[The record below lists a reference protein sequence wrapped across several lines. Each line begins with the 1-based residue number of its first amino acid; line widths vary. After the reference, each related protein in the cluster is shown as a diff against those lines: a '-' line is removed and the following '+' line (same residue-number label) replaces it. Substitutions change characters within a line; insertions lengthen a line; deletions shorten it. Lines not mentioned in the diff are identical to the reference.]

1 MRDVAFL
8 VTKSLPV
15 DFMIFLLRKRF
26 LLALFLVALS
36 NPNVFG
42 VDSWHV
48 PEALV
53 RYQLTLSSKPTH
65 PTCGYFVNLPD
76 AGGTILSTMNAI
88 TAPVVM
94 TPEGVEIPSRVL
106 WQGAQNGISLVFTTP
121 APNTNSVFVYMKKG
135 LQPKLWSPDSGIT
148 PSAIVCMNPGFDNL
162 QKAEQLAKF
171 GPVEPRAHS
180 FIQAGTN
187 SRAPLKKKQRTAA
200 LSLGG
205 DPSGR
210 PFPSVVYQLSYIFAS
225 SAGPHWFA
233 PIVLQTGTANS
244 VRVNGT
250 AITISKLNDKWGGTG
265 AMVQLQQGL
274 NRLEIFQTGSGPA
287 HAGLCYMTWRPPN
300 HTPDSRNETRV
311 VDDNEI
317 ARSGNCNLSGIQSRD
332 GSPIASAQLTPTLS
346 FWFENEDP
354 LVIYNLKA
362 LSAANPADTNYT
374 WIFPDKTSVIS
385 GDTNWI
391 FPGLA
396 DNTIKL
402 VATSPK
408 GTSESTISFFASP
421 QPPADMNKPEHCAA
435 FRDALTAKTLACGKN
450 SSLLNAWSPAC
461 WNTIIR
467 TIDLGHGS
475 QLLSLLLKDHWSV
488 TKLKLTSEQIHSLQ
502 ESLLHF
508 TIHNNPQEAIQ
519 SLEAFLA
526 NTNNPTE
533 RDELMLRAAEIYIYY
548 LKDKTKANNL
558 LAALTPKKTEIS
570 DVAYIRLGDIA
581 LMEGDLNK
589 ATAYYGDIE
598 NRIRARRNATPATQP
613 APGATKAPDKE
624 KFAALQE
631 VSFAENTR
639 TLIQGGYLNEAHQN
653 LRSWERSFPLAKI
666 SSDYILRESEFYLKS
681 GDPKRARAML
691 EAYCREIDASSFL
704 PNAASLLIK
713 CVKDSKESRDSV
725 RELIENLNARLKY
738 HPVSAELEAFLAG
751 K

>member
-1 MRDVAFL
+1 
-8 VTKSLPV
+8 
-15 DFMIFLLRKRF
+15 MIFLLRQRSSLALV
-26 LLALFLVALS
+26 LLALSSL
-36 NPNVFG
+36 NVFG
-42 VDSWHV
+42 ADNWHV
-48 PEALV
+48 PESLV

-76 AGGTILSTMNAI
+76 AGGTIATTMNAT

-94 TPEGVEIPSRVL
+94 TPAGVEIPSRVM
-106 WQGAQNGISLVFTTP
+106 WAGAQNGISLVFTSP
-121 APNTNSVFVYMKKG
+121 APNINSVFVYMKKG

-148 PSAIVCMNPGFDNL
+148 PSAIVCMNPAFDSL

-171 GPVEPRAHS
+171 GPVEPQAHS
-180 FIQAGTN
+180 FMQAGSN
-187 SRAPLKKKQRTAA
+187 KRAP

-205 DPSGR
+205 DQSGR
-210 PFPSVVYQLSYIFAS
+210 PFPTVVYQLSYVFAS
-225 SAGPHWFA
+225 SSGPHWFA
-233 PIVLQTGTANS
+233 PMVLHDKTANS
-244 VRVNGT
+244 VRVNGN
-250 AITISKLNDKWGGTG
+250 AITINKLNDKWGGTG

-274 NRLEIFQTGSGPA
+274 NRLEIFQTGTGPNPNV
-287 HAGLCYMTWRPPN
+287 GLCYMTWRTPN
-300 HTPDSRNETRV
+300 DTPDSANETRV
-311 VDDNEI
+311 IAHKEI
-317 ARSGNCNLSGIQSRD
+317 ARSGNCNLVGIQSRE
-332 GSPIASAQLTPTLS
+332 GSPIASAQLTPNLS

-354 LVIYNLKA
+354 LVIFNLKA
-362 LSAANPADTNYT
+362 LTAGNPADTKYT
-374 WIFPDKTSVIS
+374 WIFPDKTSVNS

-421 QPPADMNKPEHCAA
+421 QPPADMNKPEDRAA
-435 FRDALTAKTLACGKN
+435 FRDALTGMVLAYGKN
-450 SSLLNAWSPAC
+450 SSLLNSWSPAC
-461 WNTIIR
+461 WNTIMR
-467 TIDLGHGS
+467 TMDLGHGS

-488 TKLKLTSEQIHSLQ
+488 TKQKLTSDQIHSLQ
-502 ESLLHF
+502 DSLLHF

-526 NTNNPTE
+526 NTKDPTE
-533 RDELMLRAAEIYIYY
+533 RDELMLRAAEVYIYY
-548 LKDKTKANNL
+548 LNDKTKATNL

-581 LMEGDLNK
+581 FMEGDLNK

-598 NRIRARRNATPATQP
+598 NRIRARRNATPAIKPMSGAANDP
-613 APGATKAPDKE
+613 AKQKS
-624 KFAALQE
+624 AALQE
-631 VSFAENTR
+631 VSFAENAR
-639 TLIQGGYLNEAHQN
+639 TLIQGDYLIEAQQT

-725 RELIENLNARLKY
+725 RELIEKVNARLKY

>member
-1 MRDVAFL
+1 
-8 VTKSLPV
+8 
-15 DFMIFLLRKRF
+15 MIFLLRQRSSLALV
-26 LLALFLVALS
+26 LLALSALQ
-36 NPNVFG
+36 VFG
-42 VDSWHV
+42 ADSWHV
-48 PEALV
+48 QEALV

-76 AGGTILSTMNAI
+76 AGGTIASTMNAT

-94 TPEGVEIPSRVL
+94 TADGTEIPSRVM
-106 WQGAQNGISLVFTTP
+106 WAGAQNGISLVFTSP
-121 APNTNSVFVYMKKG
+121 ASNINSVFVYMKKG

-148 PSAIVCMNPGFDNL
+148 PSAIVCMNPGFDSL

-171 GPVEPRAHS
+171 GPVEPLAHS
-180 FIQAGTN
+180 FMQAGTN

-311 VDDNEI
+311 VDENEI

-374 WIFPDKTSVIS
+374 WIFPDKTSVVS

-461 WNTIIR
+461 WNTIMR

-526 NTNNPTE
+526 NTKDPTE

-548 LKDKTKANNL
+548 LNDKTKATNL

-581 LMEGDLNK
+581 FMEGDLNK

-598 NRIRARRNATPATQP
+598 NRIRARRNATPAIKPMSGAANDP
-613 APGATKAPDKE
+613 AKQKS
-624 KFAALQE
+624 AALQE
-631 VSFAENTR
+631 VSFAENAR
-639 TLIQGGYLNEAHQN
+639 TLIQGDYLIEAQQT

-725 RELIENLNARLKY
+725 RELIEKLNARLKY

>member
-1 MRDVAFL
+1 
-8 VTKSLPV
+8 
-15 DFMIFLLRKRF
+15 MIFLLRQRSSLALV
-26 LLALFLVALS
+26 LLAFSAL
-36 NPNVFG
+36 NVFG
-42 VDSWHV
+42 AESWHI

-76 AGGTILSTMNAI
+76 AGGSIASTMNAA

-94 TPEGVEIPSRVL
+94 TPDGVEIPSRVL
-106 WQGAQNGISLVFTTP
+106 WEGTQNGISLVFGSP
-121 APNTNSVFVYMKKG
+121 APNINSVFVYMKKG
-135 LQPKLWSPDSGIT
+135 LQPKFWSPDCGIT
-148 PSAIVCMNPGFDNL
+148 PSAIVCMNPGFDSL
-162 QKAEQLAKF
+162 QKAEQLANF
-171 GPVEPRAHS
+171 GPVEPQAHS
-180 FIQAGTN
+180 FMQAGSN
-187 SRAPLKKKQRTAA
+187 HRAP

-205 DPSGR
+205 DPTGR
-210 PFPSVVYQLSYIFAS
+210 PFPTVVYQLSYIIAS
-225 SAGPHWFA
+225 SSGPHWFA
-233 PIVLQTGTANS
+233 PMVLQKGTANS
-244 VRVNGT
+244 VRVNGQV
-250 AITISKLNDKWGGTG
+250 ITVNKLNDKWGGTG
-265 AMVQLQQGL
+265 AMVDLQQGL
-274 NRLEIFQTGSGPA
+274 NRMEIFQTGTGANSN
-287 HAGLCYMTWRPPN
+287 AGLCFMTWRTPN
-300 HTPDSRNETRV
+300 DTPDSANETRV
-311 VDDNEI
+311 VAQKEI
-317 ARSGNCNLSGIQSRD
+317 ARSGSCKLAGIHSRD
-332 GSPIASAQLTPTLS
+332 GSPVASAQLTPTLS

-362 LSAANPADTNYT
+362 LAAGNPADTKYT
-374 WIFPDKTSVIS
+374 WIFPDKTSVNS

-402 VATSPK
+402 VASSPK

-421 QPPADMNKPEHCAA
+421 QPPADMNKLEHRAA
-435 FRDALTAKTLACGKN
+435 FRDALTAMTLAYGKN
-450 SSLLNAWSPAC
+450 SSLLNAWNPAY
-461 WNTIIR
+461 WNTIMR
-467 TIDLGHGS
+467 TMDLGHGS

-488 TKLKLTSEQIHSLQ
+488 TKQKLTSEQIHALQ

-526 NTNNPTE
+526 NTTNPDE

-548 LKDKTKANNL
+548 LNDKKKATNL
-558 LAALTPKKTEIS
+558 LAVLTPKKTEIS

-589 ATAYYGDIE
+589 ATAYYGDVE
-598 NRIRARRNATPATQP
+598 NLIRTRRNATPAIKPMSGASKNP
-613 APGATKAPDKE
+613 AKLKSAS
-624 KFAALQE
+624 LQE
-631 VSFAENTR
+631 VSFAENAR
-639 TLIQGGYLNEAHQN
+639 TLIQGGYLIEAQQT

-704 PNAASLLIK
+704 PDAASLLIK
-713 CVKDSKESRDSV
+713 CVKDSNESRDSI
-725 RELIENLNARLKY
+725 RELIEKLNSRLKY
-738 HPVSAELEAFLAG
+738 HPVSAELDAFLAG

>member
-1 MRDVAFL
+1 
-8 VTKSLPV
+8 
-15 DFMIFLLRKRF
+15 MIFLLRQRSSLALV
-26 LLALFLVALS
+26 LLALSALHAL
-36 NPNVFG
+36 G
-42 VDSWHV
+42 ADSWHV

-53 RYQLTLSSKPTH
+53 RYQLTLSSKPTG

-76 AGGTILSTMNAI
+76 AGGTIATTMNAT

-94 TPEGVEIPSRVL
+94 TADGTEIPSRVL
-106 WQGAQNGISLVFTTP
+106 WEGAQNGISLVFATP
-121 APNTNSVFVYMKKG
+121 APNINSVFVYMKKG

-148 PSAIVCMNPGFDNL
+148 PSAIVCMNPGFDSL
-162 QKAEQLAKF
+162 QKAEQLANF
-171 GPVEPRAHS
+171 GPVESLAHS
-180 FIQAGTN
+180 FMQAGSN
-187 SRAPLKKKQRTAA
+187 KRAP

-210 PFPSVVYQLSYIFAS
+210 PFPTVVYQLSYVFAS

-233 PIVLQTGTANS
+233 PMVLQKGTSNS
-244 VRVNGT
+244 VRVNGNE
-250 AITISKLNDKWGGTG
+250 ITINRLNDKWGGTG
-265 AMVQLQQGL
+265 ALVDLQQGL
-274 NRLEIFQTGSGPA
+274 NRLEIFQTGTGPNPNV
-287 HAGLCYMTWRPPN
+287 GLCYMTWRTPN
-300 HTPDSRNETRV
+300 DTPDSANETRV
-311 VDDNEI
+311 VDENEI
-317 ARSGNCNLSGIQSRD
+317 SRSGNCNLSGIQSRD
-332 GSPIASAQLTPTLS
+332 GSPIASAQLTSNLS

-354 LVIYNLKA
+354 LVIFNLKA
-362 LSAANPADTNYT
+362 LTAGNPADTKYT
-374 WIFPDKTSVIS
+374 WIFPDKTSVNS
-385 GDTNWI
+385 SDTKWI

-421 QPPADMNKPEHCAA
+421 QPPADMNKPEHRAA
-435 FRDALTAKTLACGKN
+435 FRDALTGMVLAYGKN
-450 SSLLNAWSPAC
+450 SSPLNSWSPAY
-461 WNTIIR
+461 WNTIMR
-467 TIDLGHGS
+467 TMDLGHGS

-488 TKLKLTSEQIHSLQ
+488 TNQKLTSDQIHSLQ
-502 ESLLHF
+502 DSLLHF

-526 NTNNPTE
+526 NTKDPTE
-533 RDELMLRAAEIYIYY
+533 RDELMLRAAEVYIYY
-548 LKDKTKANNL
+548 LNDKTKATNL

-581 LMEGDLNK
+581 FMEGDLNK

-598 NRIRARRNATPATQP
+598 NRIRARRNATPAIKPMSGAANDP
-613 APGATKAPDKE
+613 AKQKS
-624 KFAALQE
+624 AALQE
-631 VSFAENTR
+631 VSFAENAR
-639 TLIQGGYLNEAHQN
+639 TLIQGDYLIEAQQT

-681 GDPKRARAML
+681 GDPKRARVML

-725 RELIENLNARLKY
+725 RELIEKVNARLQY

>member
-1 MRDVAFL
+1 
-8 VTKSLPV
+8 
-15 DFMIFLLRKRF
+15 MIFLLRQRSSLALV
-26 LLALFLVALS
+26 LLALSALHAL
-36 NPNVFG
+36 G
-42 VDSWHV
+42 ADSWHV

-53 RYQLTLSSKPTH
+53 RYQLTLSSKPTG

-76 AGGTILSTMNAI
+76 AGGTIATTMNAT

-94 TPEGVEIPSRVL
+94 TADGTEIPSRVL
-106 WQGAQNGISLVFTTP
+106 WEGAQNGISLVFATP
-121 APNTNSVFVYMKKG
+121 APNINSVFVYMKKG

-148 PSAIVCMNPGFDNL
+148 PSAIVCMNPGFDSL
-162 QKAEQLAKF
+162 QKAEQLANF
-171 GPVEPRAHS
+171 GPVEPQAHS
-180 FIQAGTN
+180 FMQAGSN
-187 SRAPLKKKQRTAA
+187 KRAP

-210 PFPSVVYQLSYIFAS
+210 PFPTVVYQLSYVFAS

-233 PIVLQTGTANS
+233 PMVLQKGTSNS
-244 VRVNGT
+244 VRVNGNE
-250 AITISKLNDKWGGTG
+250 ITINRLNDKWGGTG
-265 AMVQLQQGL
+265 ALVDLQQGL
-274 NRLEIFQTGSGPA
+274 NRLEIFQTGTGPNPNV
-287 HAGLCYMTWRPPN
+287 GLCYMTWRTPN
-300 HTPDSRNETRV
+300 DTPDSANETRV
-311 VDDNEI
+311 IAHREV
-317 ARSGNCNLSGIQSRD
+317 ARSGNCDLVGIQSRD
-332 GSPIASAQLTPTLS
+332 GIPIASAQLTSNLS

-354 LVIYNLKA
+354 LVIFNLKA
-362 LSAANPADTNYT
+362 LTAGNPADTKYT
-374 WIFPDKTSVIS
+374 WIFPDKTSVNS
-385 GDTNWI
+385 SDTKWI

-421 QPPADMNKPEHCAA
+421 QPPADMNKPEHRAA
-435 FRDALTAKTLACGKN
+435 FRDALTGMVLAYGKN
-450 SSLLNAWSPAC
+450 SSLLNSWSPAY
-461 WNTIIR
+461 WNTIMR
-467 TIDLGHGS
+467 TMDLGHGS

-488 TKLKLTSEQIHSLQ
+488 TNQKLTSDQIHSLQ
-502 ESLLHF
+502 DSLLHF

-526 NTNNPTE
+526 NTKDPTE
-533 RDELMLRAAEIYIYY
+533 RDELMLRAAEVYIYY
-548 LKDKTKANNL
+548 LNDKTKATNL

-581 LMEGDLNK
+581 FMEGDLNK

-598 NRIRARRNATPATQP
+598 NRIRARRNATPAIKPMSGAANDP
-613 APGATKAPDKE
+613 AKQKS
-624 KFAALQE
+624 AALQE
-631 VSFAENTR
+631 VSFAENAR
-639 TLIQGGYLNEAHQN
+639 TLIQGDYLIEAQQT

-725 RELIENLNARLKY
+725 RELIEKVNARLKY

>member
-1 MRDVAFL
+1 
-8 VTKSLPV
+8 
-15 DFMIFLLRKRF
+15 MIFLLRQRSSLALV
-26 LLALFLVALS
+26 LLALSSL
-36 NPNVFG
+36 NVFG
-42 VDSWHV
+42 ADNWHV

-53 RYQLTLSSKPTH
+53 RYQLTLTSKPTH

-76 AGGTILSTMNAI
+76 AGGSIVSTMNAT

-94 TPEGVEIPSRVL
+94 TPDGTEISSRVL
-106 WQGAQNGISLVFTTP
+106 WAGAQNGISLVFATP
-121 APNTNSVFVYMKKG
+121 APNINSVFVYMKKG

-148 PSAIVCMNPGFDNL
+148 PSAIVCMNPGFDSL
-162 QKAEQLAKF
+162 QKAEQLANF
-171 GPVEPRAHS
+171 GPVEPQAHS
-180 FIQAGTN
+180 FMQAGSN
-187 SRAPLKKKQRTAA
+187 KRAP

-210 PFPSVVYQLSYIFAS
+210 PFPTVVYQLSYVFAS

-233 PIVLQTGTANS
+233 PMVLQKGTSNS
-244 VRVNGT
+244 VRVNGNE
-250 AITISKLNDKWGGTG
+250 ITINRLNDKWGGTG
-265 AMVQLQQGL
+265 ALVDLQQGL
-274 NRLEIFQTGSGPA
+274 NRLEIFQTGTGPNPNV
-287 HAGLCYMTWRPPN
+287 GLCYMTWRTPN
-300 HTPDSRNETRV
+300 DTPDSANETRV
-311 VDDNEI
+311 IAHREV
-317 ARSGNCNLSGIQSRD
+317 ARSGNCDLVGIQSRD
-332 GSPIASAQLTPTLS
+332 GIPIASAQLTSNLS

-354 LVIYNLKA
+354 LVIFNLKA
-362 LSAANPADTNYT
+362 LTAGNPADTKYT
-374 WIFPDKTSVIS
+374 WIFPDKTSVNS
-385 GDTNWI
+385 SDTKWI

-421 QPPADMNKPEHCAA
+421 QPPADMNKPEHRAA
-435 FRDALTAKTLACGKN
+435 FRDALTGMVLAYGKN
-450 SSLLNAWSPAC
+450 SSLLNSWSPAY
-461 WNTIIR
+461 WNTIMR
-467 TIDLGHGS
+467 TMDLGHGS

-488 TKLKLTSEQIHSLQ
+488 TNQKLTSDQIHSLQ

-526 NTNNPTE
+526 NTKDPTE
-533 RDELMLRAAEIYIYY
+533 RDELMLRAAEVYIYY
-548 LKDKTKANNL
+548 LNDKTKATNL

-581 LMEGDLNK
+581 FMEGDLNK

-598 NRIRARRNATPATQP
+598 NRIRARRNATPAIKPMSGAANDP
-613 APGATKAPDKE
+613 AKQKS
-624 KFAALQE
+624 AALQE
-631 VSFAENTR
+631 VSFAENAR
-639 TLIQGGYLNEAHQN
+639 TLIQGDYLIEAQQT

-725 RELIENLNARLKY
+725 RELIEKVNARLKY

>member
-1 MRDVAFL
+1 
-8 VTKSLPV
+8 
-15 DFMIFLLRKRF
+15 MIFLLRQRSSLALV
-26 LLALFLVALS
+26 LLALSALQ
-36 NPNVFG
+36 VFG
-42 VDSWHV
+42 ADSWHV

-53 RYQLTLSSKPTH
+53 RYQLTLTSKPTH

-76 AGGTILSTMNAI
+76 AGGTIASTMNAT

-94 TPEGVEIPSRVL
+94 TPAGVEIPSRVM
-106 WQGAQNGISLVFTTP
+106 WAGAQNGISLVFASP

-135 LQPKLWSPDSGIT
+135 LQPKYWRPDSGIT
-148 PSAIVCMNPGFDNL
+148 PSAIVCMNPGFDSL
-162 QKAEQLAKF
+162 QKAEQLANF
-171 GPVEPRAHS
+171 GPVEPQAHS
-180 FIQAGTN
+180 FNQSG
-187 SRAPLKKKQRTAA
+187 SYHRAP

-210 PFPSVVYQLSYIFAS
+210 PFPTAVYQLSYVFAA

-233 PIVLQTGTANS
+233 PMVMQKGTVNS
-244 VRVNGT
+244 VHVNGN
-250 AITISKLNDKWGGTG
+250 AITINKLNDKWGGTG
-265 AMVQLQQGL
+265 ALVDLQQGL
-274 NRLEIFQTGSGPA
+274 NRLEIFQTGTGPNPNV
-287 HAGLCYMTWRPPN
+287 GLCFMTWRTPN
-300 HTPDSRNETRV
+300 DTPDSANETRV
-311 VDDNEI
+311 IANKEI
-317 ARSGNCNLSGIQSRD
+317 ARSGNCNLVGIQSRD

-362 LSAANPADTNYT
+362 LSAGNPADTNYT

-421 QPPADMNKPEHCAA
+421 QPPADMNKPEDRAA
-435 FRDALTAKTLACGKN
+435 FRDALTAMTLAYGKN
-450 SSLLNAWSPAC
+450 SSLLNAWSPAY
-461 WNTIIR
+461 WNTIMR
-467 TIDLGHGS
+467 TMDLGHGS

-488 TKLKLTSEQIHSLQ
+488 TKQKLTSDQIHSLQ

-526 NTNNPTE
+526 NTNDPTE

-548 LKDKTKANNL
+548 LNDKTKATNL

-581 LMEGDLNK
+581 FMDGDLNK

-598 NRIRARRNATPATQP
+598 NRIRARRNATPAIKPMSGAANDP
-613 APGATKAPDKE
+613 AKQKS
-624 KFAALQE
+624 AALQE
-631 VSFAENTR
+631 VSFAENAR
-639 TLIQGGYLNEAHQN
+639 TLIQGDYLIEAQQT

-725 RELIENLNARLKY
+725 RELIEKVNARLKY

>member
-1 MRDVAFL
+1 
-8 VTKSLPV
+8 
-15 DFMIFLLRKRF
+15 MIFLLRQRSSLALV
-26 LLALFLVALS
+26 LLALSSL
-36 NPNVFG
+36 NVFG
-42 VDSWHV
+42 ADNWHV

-53 RYQLTLSSKPTH
+53 RYQLTLTSKPTH

-76 AGGTILSTMNAI
+76 AGGTIASTMNAT

-94 TPEGVEIPSRVL
+94 TPDGTEISSRVL
-106 WQGAQNGISLVFTTP
+106 WAGAQNGISLVFGS
-121 APNTNSVFVYMKKG
+121 APQNTNSVFVYMKKG

-148 PSAIVCMNPGFDNL
+148 PSAIVCMNPGFDSL
-162 QKAEQLAKF
+162 QKAEQLANF
-171 GPVEPRAHS
+171 GPVEPLAHS
-180 FIQAGTN
+180 LNQSGNDDGSANNRQARKN
-187 SRAPLKKKQRTAA
+187 KRAA

-210 PFPSVVYQLSYIFAS
+210 AFPTVIYQLSYVFAS
-225 SAGPHWFA
+225 SSGPHWFA
-233 PIVLQTGTANS
+233 PMVLHDRTANS
-244 VRVNGT
+244 VRVNGN
-250 AITISKLNDKWGGTG
+250 AITINKLNDKWGGTG
-265 AMVQLQQGL
+265 ALVDLQQGL
-274 NRLEIFQTGSGPA
+274 NRLEIFQTGTGPNPNI
-287 HAGLCYMTWRPPN
+287 GLFFMTWRTPN
-300 HTPDSRNETRV
+300 DTPDSVNETRV
-311 VDDNEI
+311 IARKEI
-317 ARSGNCNLSGIQSRD
+317 ARSGSCNLSGIQSRD
-332 GSPIASAQLTPTLS
+332 GSPIASAQLASNLS

-354 LVIYNLKA
+354 LVIFNLKA
-362 LSAANPADTNYT
+362 LTAGNPADTKYT
-374 WIFPDKTSVIS
+374 WIFPDKTSVNS
-385 GDTNWI
+385 SDTKWI

-421 QPPADMNKPEHCAA
+421 QPPADMNKPEDRAA
-435 FRDALTAKTLACGKN
+435 FRDALTGMVLAYGKN
-450 SSLLNAWSPAC
+450 SSLLNSWSPAC
-461 WNTIIR
+461 WNTIMR
-467 TIDLGHGS
+467 TMDLGHGS

-488 TKLKLTSEQIHSLQ
+488 TKQKLTSDQIHSLQ

-526 NTNNPTE
+526 NTKDPAE
-533 RDELMLRAAEIYIYY
+533 RDELMLRAAEVYIYY
-548 LKDKTKANNL
+548 LNDKTKATNL

-581 LMEGDLNK
+581 LMDGDLNK

-598 NRIRARRNATPATQP
+598 NRIRARRNATPAIKPMSGAANDP
-613 APGATKAPDKE
+613 AKQKS
-624 KFAALQE
+624 AALQE

-639 TLIQGGYLNEAHQN
+639 TLIQGDYLIEAQQT

-725 RELIENLNARLKY
+725 RELIEKVNARLKY

>member
-1 MRDVAFL
+1 L
-8 VTKSLPV
+8 
-15 DFMIFLLRKRF
+15 
-26 LLALFLVALS
+26 
-36 NPNVFG
+36 
-42 VDSWHV
+42 
-48 PEALV
+48 
-53 RYQLTLSSKPTH
+53 
-65 PTCGYFVNLPD
+65 C
-76 AGGTILSTMNAI
+76 
-88 TAPVVM
+88 
-94 TPEGVEIPSRVL
+94 
-106 WQGAQNGISLVFTTP
+106 
-121 APNTNSVFVYMKKG
+121 
-135 LQPKLWSPDSGIT
+135 
-148 PSAIVCMNPGFDNL
+148 
-162 QKAEQLAKF
+162 
-171 GPVEPRAHS
+171 
-180 FIQAGTN
+180 
-187 SRAPLKKKQRTAA
+187 
-200 LSLGG
+200 
-205 DPSGR
+205 
-210 PFPSVVYQLSYIFAS
+210 YIIAS

-311 VDDNEI
+311 VDENEI

-461 WNTIIR
+461 WNTIMR

-548 LKDKTKANNL
+548 LKDKTKANNI

-581 LMEGDLNK
+581 LMEGNLNK

-691 EAYCREIDASSFL
+691 EAYCREIDTSSFL